1 MRIAISGPV
10 GSGKTTLATA
20 LSERLSLP
28 VIPEDMTQIVGFTS
42 RIAQARTHNAPP
54 QVIGAMHKDWMKAHV
69 DWVKRRKTQAN
80 LHNAFISD
88 RWEADI
94 LSFWL
99 VMFGQ
104 FYPDKDT
111 KFILDQMVEAATH
124 LTVLIRLPPAPF
136 FFGKVN
142 DAGLMRRSQLTIQ
155 LLYDSL
161 RDGLLRH
168 CPTLRII
175 DLPASLTTIEGRCDF
190 VVAQLAKGPSA
201 A

>member
-10 GSGKTTLATA
+10 GSGKTTLASA
-20 LSERLSLP
+20 LSERLGLP
-28 VIPEDMTQIVGFTS
+28 VIPEDMTQMVGFTS
-42 RIAQARTHNAPP
+42 RIAHARTHNAPP
-54 QVIGAMHKDWMKAHV
+54 QVIAALHKDWMKSHI
-69 DWVKRRKTQAN
+69 DWVKRRKSQAKQ
-80 LHNAFISD
+80 HPGFISD

-111 KFILDQMVEAATH
+111 KFILDHMVEASTQ
-124 LTVLIRLPPAPF
+124 LSVLIRLPPAPF
-136 FFGKVN
+136 VFAKAN
-142 DAGLMRRSQLTIQ
+142 DMGLMRRSQLTIE

-168 CPTLRII
+168 CPTLRVV
-175 DLPASLTTIEGRCDF
+175 DVPASLTMLDARCEF
-190 VVAQLAKGPSA
+190 VMAQITTAGSA
-201 A
+201 G